1 MQRPPTWKKR
11 QELRTGAERK
21 KQERAAFSKTSH
33 IEAKAGRDS
42 VMWSFIHSPSWS
54 FNSYCL
60 STPCQTQLGDA
71 DRETNKGTRESGE
84 GSPGEPPCTPGRVCS
99 LPLWPH
105 CLAPVLPFLG
115 CGEPRARPEPEEGR
129 VREFQSREGQWASP

>member
-84 GSPGEPPCTPGRVCS
+84 GSPGVTGGASGKGVRKD
-99 LPLWPH
+99 
-105 CLAPVLPFLG
+105 CL
-115 CGEPRARPEPEEGR
+115 EEGTPSNL
-129 VREFQSREGQWASP
+129 ENASLYF